1 MISSKAKLTA
11 KLIKRSRWTSF
22 VKILLVCVLLWLCT
36 YYYVSNF
43 KSKVMNEANSED
55 SHLNMLQQKITD
67 LIGNQFKND
76 ANNRRYEE
84 VINAVAQEGEVK
96 VEQTFQLEDGI
107 TDEAKQFMKAN
118 LNKINY
124 CKIIFQPFSTDSW
137 TCEPRRERRS
147 GRAASKSFRRHS
159 ETNQRCTRH

>member
-22 VKILLVCVLLWLCT
+22 VKLFIVCVLLWLCT

-55 SHLNMLQQKITD
+55 SNLNMLQQKITD

-84 VINAVAQEGEVK
+84 VINAVAQEGEAK
-96 VEQTFQLEDGI
+96 VEQTFELEDGI
-107 TDEAKQFMKAN
+107 TDEAKQFMKASFGD
-118 LNKINY
+118 IN
-124 CKIIFQPFSTDSW
+124 CRDIFF
-137 TCEPRRERRS
+137 
-147 GRAASKSFRRHS
+147 
-159 ETNQRCTRH
+159 